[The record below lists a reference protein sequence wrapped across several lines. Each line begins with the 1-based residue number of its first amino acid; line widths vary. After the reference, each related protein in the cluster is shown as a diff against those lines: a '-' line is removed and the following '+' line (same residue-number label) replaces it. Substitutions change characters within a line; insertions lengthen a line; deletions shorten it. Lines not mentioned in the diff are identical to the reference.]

1 MLSFLRCAAL
11 GAWLTLAGLACTELA
26 LANPADAGQSVA
38 PTGDTATATEPA
50 ADGAGPVTQT
60 GTPRLSFDQSIAPL
74 ELERFVDGVVRD
86 AMESQHI
93 AGASVAI
100 VQDDRLVLVKGY
112 GVAGPGRPMDA
123 TRTLVRI
130 GSLSK
135 TFTWIALM
143 KEVEAGRVKLDAP
156 VNDYLPPELQIPDQ
170 GFKRPIRVV
179 DLMSHAPGFEDIAAG
194 HLFVYQPEQIISSAE
209 YLARHRPDRVREP
222 GQFAT
227 YSNYGVALAGYILS
241 RLNSEDFETIA
252 EREIFTPM
260 GMRST
265 TFREPFPARPGIPA
279 PMSPELAANLSE
291 GYQWDGSQFRAK
303 NFEFISQVASA
314 GSVSGTAADMARY
327 MRLLLNDGTLEG
339 VRIFGPETAK
349 EFRTQILKV
358 PEGTNGWAH
367 GFMAQLLPGGLH
379 AYGHGG
385 ATGLFFT
392 NLMVVPDLRL
402 GIFANVNT
410 AGGRSLVERLPQL
423 LVENFYVAPATT
435 RPGDPKLLESADRYT
450 GNYISTRRAYSGLE
464 KFVGLLESDNS
475 VAVTQ
480 EGYLVTRSGKQGQ
493 LWVPDGAPGH
503 FVAAQGEQRLVFNL
517 DSNGRAVSY
526 PSPRGTLTL
535 ERAGW
540 SLDPGVF
547 STVAGLTLAVALILW
562 IRMLT
567 HWSCRIQAT
576 QWQRR
581 AHALAL
587 TAAALWLIA
596 LAAALLASDSDPYV
610 WPGVWL
616 LTASTAALLAAI
628 GSAVLI
634 AMTPL
639 VWRRVAGESGWNAWY
654 KSSYTVAALVFICF
668 AVLVGVRGGL
678 RPWM

>member
-1 MLSFLRCAAL
+1 MPAFLRCALL
-11 GAWLTLAGLACTELA
+11 GAWLAFTAA
-26 LANPADAGQSVA
+26 ANASDA
-38 PTGDTATATEPA
+38 ATAAEPA
-50 ADGAGPVTQT
+50 ADSAGPVTQT

-74 ELERFVDGVVRD
+74 ELERFIDGVVRD
-86 AMESQHI
+86 AMKSEHI
-93 AGASVAI
+93 AGVSVAV
-100 VQDDRLVLVKGY
+100 VQDDHPVLIKGY
-112 GVAGPGRPMDA
+112 GMAGPGRPVDA

-143 KEVEAGRVKLDAP
+143 KEVEAGRIKLDAP
-156 VNDYLPPELQIPDQ
+156 VNQYLPPELQIPDQ
-170 GFKRPIRVV
+170 GFKRPIRIV

-194 HLFVYQPEQIISSAE
+194 HLFVYKPEQIISSAE
-209 YLARHRPDRVREP
+209 YLGRHRPDRVREP

-241 RLNSEDFETIA
+241 RLNGEDFETIV
-252 EREIFTPM
+252 EREIFTPL
-260 GMRST
+260 GMKST

-291 GYQWDGSQFRAK
+291 GYQWDGSQFHAK
-303 NFEFISQVASA
+303 DFEYISQVASA
-314 GSVSGTAADMARY
+314 GSVSASAADMARY

-358 PEGTNGWAH
+358 PEGVNGWAH

-392 NLMVVPDLRL
+392 NLMVVPELRL

-410 AGGRSLVERLPQL
+410 AGGRSLVARLPEL
-423 LVENFYVAPATT
+423 LVENFYVAPAAP
-435 RPGDPKLLESADRYT
+435 RPGDPKLLDSADHYT

-464 KFVGLLESDNS
+464 KFVNLLGSDNS
-475 VAVTQ
+475 VAVTK
-480 EGYLVTRSGKQGQ
+480 EGYLVTKAGKEGQ

-503 FVAAQGEQRLVFNL
+503 FIAAQGEQRLVFNL
-517 DSNGRAVSY
+517 DSNGRALSY
-526 PSPRGTLTL
+526 ASPRGTLTL

-540 SLDPGVF
+540 FLDPGVF
-547 STVAGLTLAVALILW
+547 SKVAGLTLAVALILW
-562 IRMLT
+562 IRLLT

-576 QWQRR
+576 RWQRR
-581 AHALAL
+581 AHGLAL
-587 TAAALWLIA
+587 GAAALWLVA
-596 LAAALLASDSDPYV
+596 FAAAHLSSGAERYD
-610 WPGVWL
+610 WPGAWL

-628 GSAVLI
+628 GSAALLVV
-634 AMTPL
+634 TPL
-639 VWRRVAGESGWNAWY
+639 IWRRAQAGEGGWSTWY
-654 KSSYTVAALVFICF
+654 KSSYTVAAVVFICF

-678 RPWM
+678 RPWA

>member
-1 MLSFLRCAAL
+1 MPAFLRCAVL
-11 GAWLTLAGLACTELA
+11 GAWLA
-26 LANPADAGQSVA
+26 LAPVTHAGQVDASRTTA
-38 PTGDTATATEPA
+38 TSSDTAAAAEPA
-50 ADGAGPVTQT
+50 ADNAGPVTQT

-93 AGASVAI
+93 AGVSVAV
-100 VQDDRLVLVKGY
+100 VQDDHLALLKGY
-112 GVAGPGRPMDA
+112 GQAGPGRPMDA
-123 TRTLVRI
+123 ARTLVRI

-143 KEVEAGRVKLDAP
+143 KEVEAGRIKLDAP
-156 VNDYLPPELQIPDQ
+156 VNEYLPPELQIPDQ

-209 YLARHRPDRVREP
+209 YLERHRPDRVREP

-241 RLNSEDFETIA
+241 HLDGEDFETIA
-252 EREIFTPM
+252 EREIFTPL

-279 PMSPELAANLSE
+279 PMPPELVANLSE

-303 NFEFISQVASA
+303 DFEFISQVASA
-314 GSVSGTAADMARY
+314 GSVSATAADMARY

-367 GFMAQLLPGGLH
+367 GFMAQLLPGGLR

-410 AGGRSLVERLPQL
+410 AGGRSLVERLPKL
-423 LVENFYVAPATT
+423 LVENFYVAPGTIRA
-435 RPGDPKLLESADRYT
+435 GDPNLLASADRYT

-464 KFVGLLESDNS
+464 KFVGLLGSDNS
-475 VAVTQ
+475 VAVTK
-480 EGYLVTRSGKQGQ
+480 EGYLVTKTGKQGQ
-493 LWVPDGAPGH
+493 MWVPDGAPGH
-503 FVAAQGEQRLVFNL
+503 FIAAEGEQRLVFNL
-517 DSNGRAVSY
+517 DANGRAVSY
-526 PSPRGTLTL
+526 PGASGTLTL

-540 SLDPGVF
+540 LLDPGVF
-547 STVAGLTLAVALILW
+547 STVAWLALAVAVILW
-562 IRMLT
+562 IRALT
-567 HWSCRIQAT
+567 HWRCDIQAT
-576 QWQRR
+576 RWQRR
-581 AHALAL
+581 VNVLAL
-587 TAAALWLIA
+587 GAAALWLVA
-596 LAAALLASDSDPYV
+596 CGAAMLASGNDNRHD

-628 GSAVLI
+628 GSVALL
-634 AMTPL
+634 ASTPL
-639 VWRRVAGESGWNAWY
+639 IWRRVQAGVNGWSTWY
-654 KSSYTVAALVFICF
+654 KSSYTAAALIFVCF
-668 AVLVGVRGGL
+668 AVLVGARGGL